1 MLTALPSTRHSRAGS
16 FLDRMARSS
25 RQRVREAREK
35 QSEGALLQRA
45 LSTPPPPPLNLSE
58 FDVIAELKL
67 RSPAAGELTDE
78 RFDRDAQIGA
88 YAAGGASAVSVLTEP
103 QQFKGSLEDLNAAA
117 TSLMSHGV
125 PTMRKDFLTDPYQVL
140 EARAA
145 GASGVLIIVTM
156 LDDSLVTTLL
166 EAATE
171 CGLFVL
177 LEAFDERDLERIS
190 TFGITPRDTF
200 PVLCGVNCRDLASLE
215 VDFDRFRQLATH
227 LPRDLPAVAE
237 SGISRPA
244 DVATIA
250 GLGYRAALVGSA
262 LMGSPDP
269 AAQLVSLKQAG
280 IKAGRGIPC
289 S

>member
-1 MLTALPSTRHSRAGS
+1 
-16 FLDRMARSS
+16 MARSS

-35 QSEGALLQRA
+35 QSEGALLRHA

-67 RSPAAGELTDE
+67 RSPAAGKLTDK
-78 RFDRDAQIGA
+78 RFDRDAQIDA
-88 YAAGGASAVSVLTEP
+88 YATGGASAVSVLTEP

-117 TSLMSHGV
+117 ASLMSLGV

-166 EAATE
+166 EVATE

-200 PVLCGVNCRDLASLE
+200 PVLCGVNCRDLVSLE
-215 VDFDRFRQLATH
+215 VDFDRFRQLATN

-244 DVATIA
+244 DVATVA

-280 IKAGRGIPC
+280 IKASRGIPC

>member
-1 MLTALPSTRHSRAGS
+1 
-16 FLDRMARSS
+16 MARSS
-25 RQRVREAREK
+25 RQRVSEAREK

-117 TSLMSHGV
+117 ASLMSHGV

-190 TFGITPRDTF
+190 TFSIAPRDTF
-200 PVLCGVNCRDLASLE
+200 PILCGVNCRDLTSLE
-215 VDFDRFRQLATH
+215 IDFGRFRQLATH

-262 LMGSPDP
+262 LMSSPDP

-280 IKAGRGIPC
+280 IKAGRVIPC

>member
-1 MLTALPSTRHSRAGS
+1 M
-16 FLDRMARSS
+16 
-25 RQRVREAREK
+25 
-35 QSEGALLQRA
+35 
-45 LSTPPPPPLNLSE
+45 
-58 FDVIAELKL
+58 
-67 RSPAAGELTDE
+67 
-78 RFDRDAQIGA
+78 
-88 YAAGGASAVSVLTEP
+88 
-103 QQFKGSLEDLNAAA
+103 
-117 TSLMSHGV
+117 
-125 PTMRKDFLTDPYQVL
+125 
-140 EARAA
+140 
-145 GASGVLIIVTM
+145 IIVTM
-156 LDDSLVTTLL
+156 LDDALVTTLL

-200 PVLCGVNCRDLASLE
+200 PVLCGVNCRDLTSLE
-215 VDFDRFRQLATH
+215 VDFGRFQQLATH

-250 GLGYRAALVGSA
+250 GLGYCAALVGSA
-262 LMGSPDP
+262 LMSSPDP

-280 IKAGRGIPC
+280 IKAGRVIPC

>member
-1 MLTALPSTRHSRAGS
+1 MALPSTRHPIAGS

-35 QSEGALLQRA
+35 QSEGALLRHA

-67 RSPAAGELTDE
+67 RSPAAGELTDK

-88 YAAGGASAVSVLTEP
+88 YATGGASAVSVLTEP

-117 TSLMSHGV
+117 ASLMSLGV

-177 LEAFDERDLERIS
+177 LEAFDKRDLERIS

-200 PVLCGVNCRDLASLE
+200 PVLCGVNCRDLVSLE
-215 VDFDRFRQLATH
+215 VDFDRFRQLATN

-244 DVATIA
+244 DVATVA

-280 IKAGRGIPC
+280 IKASRGIPC